1 MSLDPNAV
9 LLARRLKGAGY
20 SNANIAGALGNF
32 QLESGFNPRI
42 NEGGVVGPPAKK
54 GGFGV
59 GQWTGVRQANLIEFA
74 RQRKKD
80 PGDINLQA
88 DFLLHELGGPEK
100 SAADY
105 LRQAQSPEESARR
118 FVTGYERA
126 GIPKTEQRQQAA
138 RAIYG
143 KLGFLDQ
150 AGTPTPAPGQRSVE
164 DILSASIGG
173 QPKEGL
179 EKKQSI
185 ADSIRNAA
193 LQSVSVMWMLQP
205 PSIGLPALPSLSS
218 LFGNQ

>member
-9 LLARRLKGAGY
+9 LLARRLKQAGY
-20 SNANIAGALGNF
+20 SNANIAGILGNF
-32 QLESGFNPRI
+32 QLESGFNPRV
-42 NEGGVVGPPAKK
+42 NEGGVVGAPAGK
-54 GGFGV
+54 GGYGF
-59 GQWTGVRQANLIEFA
+59 GQWTGGRQTNLIDFA

-80 PGDINLQA
+80 PGDPNLQA

-138 RAIYG
+138 RAIFG

-150 AGTPTPAPGQRSVE
+150 TGTPPGTGQRSVE
-164 DILSASIGG
+164 DILSGALTG
-173 QPKEGL
+173 QPKPGVE
-179 EKKQSI
+179 EKKSI
-185 ADSIRNAA
+185 ADSIREAA
-193 LQSVSVMWMLQP
+193 LQSVMGMLKP
-205 PSIGLPALPSLSS
+205 PSITLPTLINPFTS
-218 LFGNQ
+218 Q

>member
-1 MSLDPNAV
+1 MSLDPNAA

-20 SNANIAGALGNF
+20 SNANIAGILGNF
-32 QLESGFNPRI
+32 QLESGFNPRV
-42 NEGGVVGPPAKK
+42 NEGGVVGAPAGK
-54 GGFGV
+54 GGYGF
-59 GQWTGVRQANLIEFA
+59 GQWTGGRQTNLIDFA

-80 PGDINLQA
+80 PGDPNLQA

-100 SAADY
+100 GAADY

-150 AGTPTPAPGQRSVE
+150 ASSPAAGQRSVE
-164 DILSASIGG
+164 DILSATIGG
-173 QPKEGL
+173 QAKPEL

-193 LQSVSVMWMLQP
+193 LQSVMGMLQP